1 MPSEGPES
9 HGPWDSIPVDSSETF
24 PRRWTAQN
32 GVLLYNAGWWFGT
45 FFIFPYIGNVIIPT
59 DFHIFQRGRSTT
71 NQNGF
76 HGFSLWLFVTPT
88 AMVFRW
94 PLCVKSMLYRPGVH
108 GMIFFQVTNSPG
120 LTKHDLTSQAF
131 CSSWMVGQ
139 KPQILWHVYTIL
151 YFKYLKKSWISS
163 SLFHFKFLCLQV
175 NLTWPSGI

>member
-45 FFIFPYIGNVIIPT
+45 WLLFFHILGMSSSQLTFIF
-59 DFHIFQRGRSTT
+59 FRG
-71 NQNGF
+71 
-76 HGFSLWLFVTPT
+76 
-88 AMVFRW
+88 
-94 PLCVKSMLYRPGVH
+94 
-108 GMIFFQVTNSPG
+108 
-120 LTKHDLTSQAF
+120 
-131 CSSWMVGQ
+131 VGQ
-139 KPQILWHVYTIL
+139 PPTRMDFMDLASGYLLHQRPWFFDGPFALNRCFTVLDFMGWSLTWRPLSVLLKLDGSDEAPDFMTCLVYTIL
-151 YFKYLKKSWISS
+151 YLKKSWISS